1 MSVLRIRAPLGRAP
15 TSFAWTL
22 IAEGRESA
30 GGEGPLSTLPRHADR
45 LQLVV
50 PANDMLITR
59 ARLPAGARP
68 RGAALAYAIEDRMAG
83 DPDASDVLWLGEAAA
98 QGGISHAERSISNG
112 EGGTS
117 QAARGTPYAAGA
129 AHAIVAAL
137 DRQGLAH
144 WREALARADF
154 GGYELHSEILLLPWT
169 PGTWTL
175 AWDGREGVLRTGA
188 LEGAATDQGD
198 RSMAPLAL
206 RLALA
211 QADERPSRILV
222 YTAPSV
228 HPGSGTAPD
237 LAAWEAQLGLPLQ
250 LAGPWDW
257 RKAPADAGPALV
269 SERRRWRGFTGTL
282 PRLRA
287 AAWLAGAAL
296 ALHAL
301 FAGLNW
307 AVLAAEQRNLRQ
319 GMETRFR
326 AEFPDAMAVVDP
338 ALQMRRKL
346 AEARHAA
353 GQPDGGDFLPM
364 IDKVAQALA
373 GLPPGSLRTL
383 SFENGRMSL
392 ELPGV
397 DETGLQ
403 RLRAALRDR
412 GLGVDASPRRA
423 GAAAAPVISVRA
435 L

>member
-15 TSFAWTL
+15 SSCAWTL
-22 IAEGRESA
+22 ISDGREA
-30 GGEGPLSTLPRHADR
+30 ADGEGPLSALPRHAAR
-45 LQLVV
+45 VQLVV
-50 PANDMLITR
+50 PANDVLITR

-68 RGAALAYAIEDRMAG
+68 RGAALAYAIEDRMAA

-98 QGGISHAERSISNG
+98 AERSTSKAV
-112 EGGTS
+112 GGTS
-117 QAARGTPYAAGA
+117 DAAGA
-129 AHAIVAAL
+129 ANAIVAAL

-198 RSMAPLAL
+198 RSNAPLAL

-211 QADERPSRILV
+211 KVDERPSRIMV

-228 HPGSGTAPD
+228 HPGAGAAPN

-257 RKAPADAGPALV
+257 RMAPADAGPALV
-269 SERRRWRGFTGTL
+269 SERRRWLGFAGTL

-296 ALHAL
+296 VLHAL

-326 AEFPDAMAVVDP
+326 AEFPDAVAVVDP

-364 IDKVAQALA
+364 IDKVAQAVA
-373 GLPPGSLRTL
+373 GLPPGSVRTL

-397 DETGLQ
+397 DEAGLQ